1 MTEEKYYESQNFENL
16 KYREETFRKYRFV
29 DCSFTN
35 CTFEECVLVQ
45 SSFSGCTFCKCTI
58 TSLRASDHSQI
69 QNVEFTDC
77 NLIGVHWDEL
87 LPAGKFAEPIKKLQ
101 TCRLKYNT
109 FAEMDMRKFDF
120 SGQDIMDS
128 MFAKCRLMEC
138 NFKGCNLERT
148 EFFQC
153 NIQKADFRQASG
165 YQVDVLTNK
174 MSGARFSFPEVMSLL
189 SGLHISID

>member
-1 MTEEKYYESQNFENL
+1 MTEEKYYESQSFENL

-69 QNVEFTDC
+69 QNVEFADC

-101 TCRLKYNT
+101 TMPFEIQYFCRDG
-109 FAEMDMRKFDF
+109 F
-120 SGQDIMDS
+120 
-128 MFAKCRLMEC
+128 
-138 NFKGCNLERT
+138 
-148 EFFQC
+148 
-153 NIQKADFRQASG
+153 
-165 YQVDVLTNK
+165 
-174 MSGARFSFPEVMSLL
+174 
-189 SGLHISID
+189 